1 MELGIIVR
9 LTDNGFGFI
18 ARVGD
23 DRDLFFHSNELTDT
37 RFDELREGDILE
49 FDVAEGL
56 KGLIAVNVGR
66 NGDGRLEWHTWSAK
80 KKDVRESAEAR
91 VVAREVIESFQT
103 LTPDLIQ
110 HLKREN
116 SDIEKVHPEV
126 CEHLVAELM
135 ASAGWD
141 EVKLVGRSS
150 DTSADIFAVHYMP
163 GGFDIPVRYF
173 VEVKRVKDRI
183 GVEVFDQVYGAMIL
197 ERERHGW
204 HGALIVALGG
214 ISNTRKF
221 SRNEYRKKG
230 LEVRDKEDLIRWL
243 DDYEPKANGLWVSGQ
258 FTGKLGKKC

>member
-1 MELGIIVR
+1 MESGIIVR
-9 LTDNGFGFI
+9 LSDSGFGYI

-37 RFDELREGDILE
+37 EFDELRVGDILE
-49 FDVAEGL
+49 FNVAEGL
-56 KGLIAVNVGR
+56 KGPIAVNVGR
-66 NGDGRLEWHTWSAK
+66 NGGGFVGHTWSAK
-80 KKDVRESAEAR
+80 KVELESAEAR

-141 EVKLVGRSS
+141 EVKLVGRST

-173 VEVKRVKDRI
+173 VEVKRHKNRI

-204 HGALIVALGG
+204 HVALIVALGG

-221 SRNEYRKKG
+221 SRDEYRKKG

-243 DDYEPKANGLWVSGQ
+243 DDYEPKANGLWVSAH
-258 FTGKLGKKC
+258 FTGKIEKKR